1 MNDKTL
7 NEQIFAS
14 IMHGCPELSKGALG
28 QNAQL
33 PNQSLHFQRCTH
45 GFIEYC
51 LLRED
56 TNSRAYWAP
65 SAPYAQCLGLRYNL
79 IALIM
84 HGCPELSKGALGQNA
99 QLPNQSLHFPRCA
112 HGFIKYCLL
121 REDTNSHIG
130 PLQLPMLNVWVCVI
144 I

>member
-33 PNQSLHFQRCTH
+33 PNQNLHFQRCTH

-56 TNSRAYWAP
+56 TN
-65 SAPYAQCLGLRYNL
+65 L
-79 IALIM
+79 
-84 HGCPELSKGALGQNA
+84 
-99 QLPNQSLHFPRCA
+99 
-112 HGFIKYCLL
+112 
-121 REDTNSHIG
+121 HIG
-130 PLQLPMLNVWVCVI
+130 PLQLPMLNVWIIFFLPQVCMVALSSVKVLWDKI
-144 I
+144 LSYTNQSLDIVCSYSKVTKVYSKVLLMKSSGSNFILFTYILPDYVGH